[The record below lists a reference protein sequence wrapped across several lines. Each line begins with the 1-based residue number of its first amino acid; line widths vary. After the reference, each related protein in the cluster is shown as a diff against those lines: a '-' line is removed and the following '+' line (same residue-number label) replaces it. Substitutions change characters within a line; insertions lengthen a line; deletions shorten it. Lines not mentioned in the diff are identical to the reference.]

1 MGTDVGFDVSS
12 AHKARMDH
20 ADHAPHDKPEALSKV
35 LRELWEEGSD
45 DTPITIGEIV
55 QRFGRR
61 AFGALL
67 FIFAIPNALPLP
79 PGSSSILGLP
89 LLLLA
94 PQIAIGVRRPWLPKF
109 IDKRHVRAS
118 DLERLL
124 GAIIPRLEAIEK
136 ISRPRLAFM
145 FGPIGD
151 RIIGLVCTVLAIV
164 LIFPIPLGNL
174 APAICIGAL
183 SLALFQRDGV
193 IAIIGYAVFGLS
205 VGLLIVSAGAV
216 AMAVQK
222 LITMLG
228 M

>member
-1 MGTDVGFDVSS
+1 MDG
-12 AHKARMDH
+12 ARHHH
-20 ADHAPHDKPEALSKV
+20 AAREKPETLSRV
-35 LRELWEEGSD
+35 LRELCEDGSD
-45 DTPITIGEIV
+45 ETPITVGEIV

-67 FIFAIPNALPLP
+67 FIFAIPNTLPLP

-89 LLLLA
+89 LVLLA
-94 PQIAIGVRRPWLPKF
+94 PQVALGVRRPWLPRFVDQRRIK
-109 IDKRHVRAS
+109 AS
-118 DLERLL
+118 DLQRLL
-124 GAIIPRLEAIEK
+124 GAIIPKLEAIER
-136 ISRPRLAFM
+136 ISRPRLTFM

-151 RIIGLVCTVLAIV
+151 RVIGVVCTLLAIV

-183 SLALFQRDGV
+183 ALALFQRDGV
-193 IAIIGYAVFGLS
+193 IAIVGYLIFALS
-205 VGLLIVSAGAV
+205 VGLLVVSAGAV
-216 AMAVQK
+216 AMIAKK